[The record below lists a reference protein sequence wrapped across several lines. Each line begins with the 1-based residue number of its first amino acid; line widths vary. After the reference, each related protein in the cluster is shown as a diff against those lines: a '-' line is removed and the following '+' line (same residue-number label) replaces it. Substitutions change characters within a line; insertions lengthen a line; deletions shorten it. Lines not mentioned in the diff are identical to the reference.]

1 MVAQASWPDAIFNLS
16 STQNTCLFTD
26 GSKASVSVCVCVC
39 VCVCIKHKSMSGFG
53 ILFCFSPAVA
63 QEILRKAVSDTRN
76 QSRALIADTDPCLGA
91 SVESVEIVVLHGAV
105 CDDGSRPARSDTTSG
120 SCARSTIS
128 ELKQP
133 GHISARPGLGAVQ
146 GPRPGPQPQGRGG
159 HGTAGRKHEPGSRTP
174 PESPPG
180 LERLILFQFFI
191 SLYII

>member
-1 MVAQASWPDAIFNLS
+1 M
-16 STQNTCLFTD
+16 C
-26 GSKASVSVCVCVC
+26 VSYT
-39 VCVCIKHKSMSGFG
+39 ITYTKKNSGFEVL
-53 ILFCFSPAVA
+53 ICFSPAVA
-63 QEILRKAVSDTRN
+63 QETLRQAVSDTRN
-76 QSRALIADTDPCLGA
+76 QDRSLIADTDPCLGA
-91 SVESVEIVVLHGAV
+91 KGPLLRAWRSFFTVPFVMMGA
-105 CDDGSRPARSDTTSG
+105 GRRSATPTQARARSPV
-120 SCARSTIS
+120 S